1 MALVRLSTLLRGI
14 VLGFCAS
21 APVGPVGLLCIRRTL
36 ASGMSAGIFSGL
48 GAALADSLYGC
59 VAAFGISAVSGFL
72 LRNRNAFRLAGGIF
86 LCCFGLCM
94 MHARRD
100 RNDVGRPPSSGGL
113 FISTFVLTASNPLTV
128 LSFVAIF
135 SGLGFHPSCP
145 FTLAT
150 GVFIGSVLWWSL
162 LSGGVS
168 LFRRRMSPTV
178 FTWIDLISGGVIA
191 AFGIALVGA
200 AAWRML

>member
-1 MALVRLSTLLRGI
+1 MALVRLATLLRGI

-21 APVGPVGLLCIRRTL
+21 APVGPVGLVCIRRTL

-94 MHARRD
+94 IHARHD
-100 RNDVGRPPSSGGL
+100 SKDVRRPPSSGGL

-135 SGLGFHPSCP
+135 SGLGFHTSCP

-168 LFRRRMSPTV
+168 LFRRRMSPAV
-178 FTWIDLISGGVIA
+178 FRWIDLISGGVIA